1 MKKLF
6 QIIYDSFR
14 LAFQQLRTN
23 KLRSFLSFLG
33 ITIGIFCI
41 IAVQSAVDSLESSI
55 LNIFGGMSE
64 EILMIDV
71 FPWDEDPQQNYWK
84 YFRRPSP
91 TFTEFELLRNKLDL
105 AETTAF
111 MVGMDNRLLKYK
123 SNSIEGSFIMG
134 TTDNFP
140 DVQEMEIE
148 KGRFFTKSEYERGDT
163 KIIIGAE
170 VAKQLFDQVDPI
182 GKEIKMLGQ
191 KFKVVGVLKSEGEN
205 PFGAQQM
212 DVVVW
217 MSVYTAKRFIN
228 TNGKSRFS
236 AAKLIYIKPKEGV
249 EADELRDE
257 ITGAMRGIRR
267 LKPREDDNFSIN
279 SIAQLTGIIEGFFGV
294 VKLVGIVIGFFAIV
308 VGLVSVANIMFVSVK
323 ERTSIIGIKKA
334 LGAKRIVILLE
345 FLIEAIF
352 LCIIGGLFG
361 LLLVFLSMKLI
372 TAAIDFPMFLSVKNA
387 LVGVFL
393 SVIIGVIAG
402 MLPALRASGMD
413 PVEAIRS

>member
-1 MKKLF
+1 MKKIF
-6 QIIYDSFR
+6 QIIFDSFR

-55 LNIFGGMSE
+55 LNIFGGLGE

-71 FPWDEDPQQNYWK
+71 FPWDEDPEQNYWK

-91 TFTEFELLRNKLDL
+91 TFSEFEMLSSKLDL

-111 MVGMDNRLLKYK
+111 MVGMENRLLKYK

-140 DVQEMEIE
+140 EVQDMEIE

-170 VAKQLFDQVDPI
+170 VAKQLFDQIDPI

-191 KFKVVGVLKSEGEN
+191 KFKVVGVLKTEGEN

-217 MSVYTAKRFIN
+217 MSVYAAKRFIN
-228 TNGKSRFS
+228 TEGKSRFS
-236 AAKLIYIKPKEGV
+236 AAKLIYVKPKQGV

-294 VKLVGIVIGFFAIV
+294 VKLVGVVIGFFAIV

-334 LGAKRIVILLE
+334 LGAKRLVILLE

-352 LCIIGGLFG
+352 LCIVGGFIG
-361 LLLVFLSMKLI
+361 LLLVFLTMKLI
-372 TAAIDFPMFLSVKNA
+372 TAAIDFPMYLSTKNA
-387 LVGVFL
+387 LLGVVL
-393 SVIIGVIAG
+393 SVVIGVIAG
-402 MLPALRASGMD
+402 MLPALKASGMD